1 MTYCLAIR
9 LHAGLVLASDSRT
22 SAGLDQINVYSKL
35 HVFDTRSDRV
45 MVLLSAGNLATT
57 QAVINRMQLD
67 MEDPHAERHL
77 NAFTHLFQAAD
88 YVGEISRAIQ
98 ARYEKMSGQAG
109 FSPEATFILAGQIG
123 ASPHNGYLVYPQ
135 GNYISVPESAPFVG
149 IGETKY
155 GKPVLDRLVTPE
167 MSIEDA
173 ARIALVSMDSTMR
186 SNLSVGPPIELL
198 LYRSGSLVAGPRL
211 CFDLDTPYY
220 AALRASWG
228 EALRA
233 AFHDLPPLDPQS
245 LGAVV

>member
-9 LHAGLVLASDSRT
+9 LHEGLVLASDSRT

-35 HVFDTRSDRV
+35 HVFDTRPDRV
-45 MVLLSAGNLATT
+45 VALLSAGNLGTT
-57 QAVINRMQLD
+57 QAVINRIHLD
-67 MEDPHAERHL
+67 LEDPRAERHL

-88 YVGEISRAIQ
+88 YVGEISRTIQ
-98 ARYEKMSGQAG
+98 TRYEKLSGEAG
-109 FSPEATFILAGQIG
+109 FSPEATFIVAGQIG
-123 ASPHNGYLVYPQ
+123 ASPHNAYLVYPQ
-135 GNYISVPESAPFVG
+135 GNYISVPEAAPFVG

-155 GKPVLDRLVTPE
+155 GKPVLDRLVTPG

-186 SNLSVGPPIELL
+186 SNLSVGPPVELL
-198 LYRSGSLVAGPRL
+198 LYRTGSLSMGPRL
-211 CFDLDTPYY
+211 CFDVDTPYY

-233 AFHDLPPLDPQS
+233 AFHNLPPLDPES
-245 LGAVV
+245 SGAAV